1 MKRLTHK
8 QADVLRFLS
17 TYMAANDRAPS
28 VREICAAFGFKS
40 TTAARGHL
48 LALEQRGCITR
59 TVYHPRG
66 LELTD
71 AAKAFVAR
79 TSGKAAA

>member
-8 QADVLRFLS
+8 QADVLRFLA
-17 TYMAANDRAPS
+17 TYIEANDRAPS

-48 LALEQRGCITR
+48 LALETRGCLTR
-59 TVYHPRG
+59 IVYHPRG
-66 LELTD
+66 IDLTE